1 MIEVS
6 VPHTG
11 LLRLGLATAYSVAFW
26 SRATEDLPAADIA
39 RTAEEEGWFGTMS
52 STRVRYVV
60 RQLQKRFPYP
70 ARKLLSFEP
79 RAESGQDALI
89 CHWHL
94 QLNDPLYRH
103 YTSRYILGCWSGPTT
118 SVTLDGTE
126 QWVRGRPSA
135 RDWKANTQRRLAS
148 GLMSAATEAGL
159 MSKTG
164 RDERELKL
172 PAVQTCDRDYLKELI
187 QLARIEDADPYLTS
201 VGQSGEE
208 IE

>member
-1 MIEVS
+1 MKAAVSSAPTPTSNQANSVSVNFDSSWFGPESPFDCSEMPLQVHSRFMIEVS

-11 LLRLGLATAYSVAFW
+11 LLRLGLATAYSVIFW
-26 SRATEDLPAADIA
+26 SRATEDIPAAEIA
-39 RTAEEEGWFGTMS
+39 RTAEEQGWFGDIS
-52 STRVRYVV
+52 SSRVRYVV

-70 ARKLLSFEP
+70 ARKLLGFQP
-79 RAESGQDALI
+79 RAGSGQDALV

-103 YTSRYILGCWSGPTT
+103 YTSHYLLGCWSGPTT

-135 RDWKANTQRRLAS
+135 REWKANTQRRMAS

-159 MSKTG
+159 
-164 RDERELKL
+164 
-172 PAVQTCDRDYLKELI
+172 I
-187 QLARIEDADPYLTS
+187 
-201 VGQSGEE
+201 
-208 IE
+208 

>member
-11 LLRLGLATAYSVAFW
+11 LLRLGLATDYSVAFW
-26 SRATEDLPAADIA
+26 SRATEDVPAAEMA
-39 RTAEEEGWFGTMS
+39 RTAEEQGWFGDMS
-52 STRVRYVV
+52 SSRVTYVV

-70 ARKLLSFEP
+70 ARKLLGFQP
-79 RAESGQDALI
+79 RAGSGQNALI

-103 YTSRYILGCWSGPTT
+103 YTSHYLLGCWSGPTT

-126 QWVRGRPSA
+126 QWVRQRASA
-135 RDWKANTQRRLAS
+135 REWKANTRRRMAS

-164 RDERELKL
+164 REERELKL
-172 PAVQTCDRDYLKELI
+172 PSVQSSDRDYLKQLI
-187 QLARIEDADPYLTS
+187 LLAGVENADPYLAS
-201 VGQSGEE
+201 VGRSLEE
-208 IE
+208 MK

>member
-6 VPHTG
+6 APHTG
-11 LLRLGLATAYSVAFW
+11 LLRLGLATADSVAFW
-26 SRATEDLPAADIA
+26 SRATEDLPAAEIA
-39 RTAEEEGWFGTMS
+39 RTADEQGWFGDMS
-52 STRVRYVV
+52 SSRVRYVV

-70 ARKLLSFEP
+70 ARKLLGFEP
-79 RAESGQDALI
+79 RAESDRNALI

-103 YTSRYILGCWSGPTT
+103 YTSHYLLGCWSGPTT

-126 QWVRGRPSA
+126 KWVRQRPSA
-135 RDWKANTQRRLAS
+135 RDWKANTQRRMAS

-164 RDERELKL
+164 REERELKL
-172 PAVQTCDRDYLKELI
+172 PTVQSSEHDYLKKLI
-187 QLARIEDADPYLTS
+187 QLAGVKDADPYLAS
-201 VGQSGEE
+201 IGRSGEKMT
-208 IE
+208 